1 MIRTRKLRRPRILVV
16 GAGNV
21 GLRCIALLRARYRV
35 FALSRDSDPKR
46 LAELR
51 RAGAVP
57 VRGDLDSRASLR
69 RIGALAPAVLD
80 LAPPPSRGT
89 RDPRSQ
95 ALIAALARSRRRGLI
110 VPERRRPTVVYASTT
125 GVYGDCGGACV
136 DETRPVRP
144 ANPRAVRRVSA
155 ERAWRAAGAS
165 ASLSVRIVR
174 IPGIYAAD
182 RLPVERLRKGTP
194 ALAAED
200 DVFTSHIHADDL
212 AAIMIR
218 ALQAGRSQRLY
229 LAADDTR
236 LRMADYFDRVADRK
250 GLPRPVRIT
259 REEAERVLDA
269 NLLSFMRESRQ
280 IDNVRLKRELGYR
293 LRYPDVEAF
302 LDSEDEGEGGPV

>member
-80 LAPPPSRGT
+80 LAPPPSQGT

-302 LDSEDEGEGGPV
+302 LDSEDEGGPV

>member
-80 LAPPPSRGT
+80 LAPPPSQGT

-302 LDSEDEGEGGPV
+302 LDSEGEGGPV